1 MEYCQMTHLLS
12 LAVLNVYEMYVI
24 HSNYNKFKV
33 YKLLHIHIFQ
43 KPQVTL
49 FSGSQLTIHFILH
62 KIVLVHLPYEYLW
75 FSSIPGCL
83 CIGKY

>member
-1 MEYCQMTHLLS
+1 MKISTEIS
-12 LAVLNVYEMYVI
+12 
-24 HSNYNKFKV
+24 
-33 YKLLHIHIFQ
+33 
-43 KPQVTL
+43 QVTL
-49 FSGSQLTIHFILH
+49 FSGSQLTIHFIQH